1 MKTVLLLLHVFFGFF
16 LIIFIVTVMENV
28 CSYLFDGKLLS
39 YYEDCFFGLACLF
52 RLLLVIF
59 ITRVMGNTSCYPFD
73 GTLLSYYED
82 CSFALACLFRLLSH
96 NLYSYSDGEHM

>member
-16 LIIFIVTVMENV
+16 LIIFIVTVMGNV

-73 GTLLSYYED
+73 GTLLSYYEE
-82 CSFALACLFRLLSH
+82 CCLGLSCLFLLFPRD
-96 NLYSYSDGEHM
+96 LYS